1 MDEWKVGKLDDRMV
15 GLWEL
20 WMVDLKDKKMAD
32 VMVDVL
38 AVVKVSYKVDKR
50 EYPTVA

>member
-38 AVVKVSYKVDKR
+38 ADLKDHERVGKR